1 MYKSFLKRFF
11 DIVLSLCAIMILFVP
26 MALIAI
32 AIKLTS
38 RGPVLFTQLRAGKNN
53 KPFKILKFRTMRTD
67 APGNEPTRALD
78 NVEKWTTPV
87 GKVLRKTGIDE
98 LPQIFNILA
107 GQMSFVGPRPV
118 VTKHEDLIRLR
129 TENGA
134 SDIRPGLTGWAQIN
148 GRDRIPDSKKAELDG
163 EYAKRLSGG
172 FFSGLF
178 MDIRCLLGTLPAILR
193 TDSASVSANEIADEK
208 TTEEVI

>member
-1 MYKSFLKRFF
+1 
-11 DIVLSLCAIMILFVP
+11 MILFVP

-78 NVEKWTTPV
+78 NVEKWATPV

-118 VTKHEDLIRLR
+118 VAKHEDLLRLR
-129 TENGA
+129 MENGA

-163 EYAKRLSGG
+163 EYAKRLSEG

-178 MDIRCLLGTLPAILR
+178 MDIRCLLGTLPAILK
-193 TDSASVSANEIADEK
+193 TDKFSVSANEITDEK